1 MTGMNWDTIKE
12 VTSGNWAIAPSSD
25 QQTPVGIAIDTR
37 EFANGQAFVAYVG
50 AQVDGHAYL
59 SDAQKLGASMCVVTN
74 PDAIPDGFNTPVLV
88 VKNATD
94 AITDLARHWRSL
106 LTGTVVGVTGS
117 NGKTTT
123 TRLIHAVLSAD
134 GPSWVSSK
142 SHNNAIGVPMSILNT
157 PLESKYA
164 IFELG
169 TSSPGE
175 ISARSELMK
184 PDIGVIVSI
193 GRAHLEELG
202 SIEGVCREKASMLAH
217 VGTQSVIPAG
227 NSALDSAIDAIE
239 ISCDIERV
247 SSEDIHDV
255 AIDDQSVSFT
265 DHGNKFTAP
274 VPGLHN
280 ASNALMAISVG
291 RALGMDDTR
300 IAQGLAGASL
310 PEMRLDRVEI
320 PTGGDPIV
328 LYNDAYNANPDST
341 RAALVFFGSLKSDA
355 DRVIVLGDMLELGS
369 STDSEHELLLSEL
382 ELARGRFVCVGESY
396 TDAIIR
402 MGLDRVECFA
412 QPDHYTMTEIAR
424 SIKPGD
430 MVLLKGSRGIGL
442 ERLVYILINRHTPY
456 VHAGAVGAAGTQED
470 SNHS

>member
-12 VTSGNWAIAPSSD
+12 VTAGSWAIAPSPEQS
-25 QQTPVGIAIDTR
+25 PHVGIAIDTR
-37 EFANGQAFVAYVG
+37 ELESGQAFVAYIG

-59 SDAQKLGASMCVVTN
+59 SNAQKIGASMCVVTN
-74 PDAIPDGFNTPVLV
+74 PDAIPEGFHTPVLV
-88 VKNATD
+88 VHNATE
-94 AITDLARHWRSL
+94 AITALARHWRAL
-106 LTGTVVGVTGS
+106 LTGTIVGVTGS

-157 PLESKYA
+157 PLDSKYA

-175 ISARSELMK
+175 IRARSELVQ
-184 PDIGVIVSI
+184 PDIGVITSI
-193 GRAHLEELG
+193 GRAHLQELG
-202 SIEGVCREKASMLAH
+202 SIEGVCDEKASMLAH
-217 VGTQSVIPAG
+217 VGTKAIIPAG
-227 NSALDSAIDAIE
+227 NPVLDSAIDVLGCTCTIQR
-239 ISCDIERV
+239 I
-247 SSEDIHDV
+247 SSEDLQDV
-255 AIDDQSVSFT
+255 VINDQSVSFMN
-265 DHGNKFTAP
+265 HGTKFTAP

-291 RALGMDDTR
+291 RALGMDDAK

-320 PTGGDPIV
+320 PTGDEPIV

-341 RAALVFFGSLKSDA
+341 RAALAFFGSLNSDA

-382 ELARGRFVCVGESY
+382 DHAGGRYVCVGESY
-396 TDAIIR
+396 CDAIKR
-402 MGLDRVECFA
+402 MGLDDVESFA

-430 MVLLKGSRGIGL
+430 LVLLKGSRGIGL

-470 SNHS
+470 SNRS